1 MVRIRANEVSKEIA
15 SDKVEQILS
24 GAMQEFLKHGFAG
37 TSMDRVAQ
45 AAGVSKATVYNHF
58 QDKEGLFKTLIEQLA
73 QEKFQSAFGRQP
85 LQGEPRIVLRQL
97 IASALQGMI
106 CDEQHQA
113 FVRVLIGESG
123 RFPELA
129 QTWVQHIMKPTI
141 AILCKYMTDHPEL
154 DIPDPEATA
163 RIMIGA
169 LVHFMMTQEMLHGK
183 EIIPMESDRMID
195 ALTHLMLRGAQ
206 L

>member
-73 QEKFQSAFGRQP
+73 QEKFQSAFGTQP

-97 IASALQGMI
+97 IASALQGMSE
-106 CDEQHQA
+106 DEQHQA

-129 QTWVQHIMKPTI
+129 QTWVHHIMKPTI
-141 AILCKYMTDHPEL
+141 AILCDYMTAHPEL

-169 LVHFMMTQEMLHGK
+169 LVHFMMTQQILHGK
-183 EIIPMESDRMID
+183 EIIPMESDRMIN
-195 ALTHLMLRGAQ
+195 ALTHLMLRGAG